1 MGKKVGIWLD
11 HEKAYVISLFD
22 KTHMIEKVESN
33 IETRIRYEG
42 ETKPASGKGNA
53 LVNPSKKR
61 TKRKRQQMNNYIE
74 CLISKVNSA
83 EAVFIFG
90 PAEAKREL
98 NKLLIKRYDKPSV
111 YVEPAD
117 KMTEKQMVARVRK
130 HFNGTT

>member
-90 PAEAKREL
+90 PAEAKKEL
-98 NKLLIKRYDKPSV
+98 NKVLITRHDKPSV
-111 YVEPAD
+111 YIEPAD
-117 KMTEKQMVARVRK
+117 KMTEKQMVARVRD
-130 HFNGTT
+130 HFSGTV